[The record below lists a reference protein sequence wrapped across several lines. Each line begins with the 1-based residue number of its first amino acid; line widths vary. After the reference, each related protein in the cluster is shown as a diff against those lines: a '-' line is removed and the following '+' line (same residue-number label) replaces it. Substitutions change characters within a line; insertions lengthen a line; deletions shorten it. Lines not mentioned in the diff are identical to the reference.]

1 MDIMVFERHG
11 HFKVVEDVN
20 NSLGDLG
27 TDAVARK
34 QHNFLMLNHRLM
46 LLGLFVATKALAQP

>member
-1 MDIMVFERHG
+1 MVFERHG